1 MMRLHPWFSAAV
13 VAALALGIGANTAV
27 FTLVNAVLFK
37 PLPFEGGERI
47 VAIVHQNVA
56 QGQER
61 IPISYSDYLE
71 YREQASTFE
80 RLEASTNT
88 NVAISDEGNPPE
100 PYRMSRVTAGFFELL
115 GVQPVVGRGLGPADA
130 AAGAEPV
137 ILLSHEVWRTR
148 YGQSPDTVGRVVRA
162 GNALATIIGVMPEG
176 FGFPNNQ
183 QLWMPLV
190 DTAGAARSIAAQ
202 SHADRVS
209 TCREYRGS
217 RPVRIST

>member
-1 MMRLHPWFSAAV
+1 MLHDLRYSLRMMRLHPWFSAAV

-37 PLPFEGGERI
+37 PLPFQGGERI

-80 RLEASTNT
+80 RLEACPNT

-100 PYRMSRVTAGFFELL
+100 PYRMSRVTPGFFEML
-115 GVQPVVGRGLGPADA
+115 GVQPVVGRGLEACRRGGGRGAGHPA
-130 AAGAEPV
+130 E
-137 ILLSHEVWRTR
+137 S
-148 YGQSPDTVGRVVRA
+148 
-162 GNALATIIGVMPEG
+162 
-176 FGFPNNQ
+176 
-183 QLWMPLV
+183 
-190 DTAGAARSIAAQ
+190 
-202 SHADRVS
+202 
-209 TCREYRGS
+209 
-217 RPVRIST
+217 

>member
-1 MMRLHPWFSAAV
+1 MLHDLRYSLRMMRLHPWFSAAV

-80 RLEASTNT
+80 RLEACANT

-100 PYRMSRVTAGFFELL
+100 PYRMSRVTAGFFEML
-115 GVQPVVGRGLGPADA
+115 GVQPVVGRGLSPADA

-137 ILLSHEVWRTR
+137 ILLSHERVAQPVRT
-148 YGQSPDTVGRVVRA
+148 VAGRGGPGRASRERA
-162 GNALATIIGVMPEG
+162 GDRSSASCRRASGFRITNNCGCRSWTPRSCAIDRSAT
-176 FGFPNNQ
+176 
-183 QLWMPLV
+183 
-190 DTAGAARSIAAQ
+190 
-202 SHADRVS
+202 
-209 TCREYRGS
+209 S
-217 RPVRIST
+217 R